1 MAITYEPL
9 ATNTISTSTASFSFN
24 SISGNY
30 TDLVLVASNVTSV
43 SAGSWMGLRFNSDTG
58 FNYNFTE
65 MFGNGSTVN
74 TYRATGNTL
83 LPINFYNGTGV
94 NQTGFISVTHIM
106 NYSNSTTNKTT
117 LTRENNA
124 GDPNYPGA
132 GAICGLWKS
141 TSAITSI
148 TVVASVSNFNSGT
161 FTLYGIKAA

>member
-1 MAITYEPL
+1 MPATYEPI
-9 ATNTISTSTASFSFN
+9 ATNTISTSTASFNFN

-58 FNYNFTE
+58 SNYSMTE
-65 MFGNGSTVN
+65 MYGNGTSSTS
-74 TYRATGNTL
+74 TRYSSNTL
-83 LPINFYNGTGV
+83 VPINYYSGTGV
-94 NQTGFISVTHIM
+94 NQTGFVSVTHIM

-117 LTRENNA
+117 ITRENNA

-132 GAICGLWKS
+132 GAIVGLWRS
-141 TSAITSI
+141 TAAITSI
-148 TVVASVSNFNSGT
+148 TILAQVSNFNSGT